1 MCFIC
6 NYHLWVDNNINNMI
20 LSQNT
25 LQWGVIYNY
34 LLICIFIVLLSLHTS
49 VIELVG
55 VAATAF
61 CCSCLDSYCL
71 LLTRFYIL
79 VETGDISVLGP
90 CRYNMMGKNLV
101 LSVDIWR
108 YIARYRSI
116 LHFLFSEIFFLNKL
130 GLGLPFLLFLSFG

>member
-1 MCFIC
+1 MGCYLQLSF
-6 NYHLWVDNNINNMI
+6 NLHLHCPSFSPHKRYW
-20 LSQNT
+20 T
-25 LQWGVIYNY
+25 
-34 LLICIFIVLLSLHTS
+34 C
-49 VIELVG
+49 G
-55 VAATAF
+55 VAATAS
-61 CCSCLDSYCL
+61 CCSCPDSYCL

-116 LHFLFSEIFFLNKL
+116 LHFLFFEIFFLNKL
-130 GLGLPFLLFLSFG
+130 GLGLPFLLFLSFGWNFPYLLFMVLCNILKTWF